1 MRKQIFIVGI
11 LLGFTFNSNAQ
22 LIEGDV
28 ISDGRKLVT
37 PVDFVIEGFEEGV
50 LFYQITVDREGKV
63 QAIQYIP
70 EGSMYR
76 STPTDIRAKNFIKKL
91 AFTPKSNAPLTQ
103 SVKLK
108 LTVKKKA

>member
-1 MRKQIFIVGI
+1 MKKNWLII
-11 LLGFTFNSNAQ
+11 GFVMGVSLVSKAQ
-22 LIEGDV
+22 LIEGDALN
-28 ISDGRKLVT
+28 DGRKLVN
-37 PVDFVIEGFEEGV
+37 PVEFVIEGFEEGV
-50 LFYQITVDREGKV
+50 LFYQITIDREGKV
-63 QAIQYIP
+63 QAIQYLV